1 MTDILYS
8 DTALEQLEGL
18 DSEAAERLV
27 SKLEEAREWTEHRL
41 SSLSNSPYYSVRAGD
56 YRAIVD
62 WDRDADN
69 IRVLATGNRRN
80 VYDRNL

>member
-8 DTALEQLEGL
+8 DTALEQLENL
-18 DSEAAERLV
+18 DSEAAARLV
-27 SKLEEAREWTEHRL
+27 SKIEEATEWTEHRL
-41 SSLSNSPYYSVRAGD
+41 SSLTNSPYYSVRAGD

-62 WDRDADN
+62 WDREADE
-69 IRVLATGNRRN
+69 IRVLAAGHRRN